1 MSVKTDNYGAL
12 RSRVLNSENT
22 VDAQKY
28 SLSTQNLTD
37 NKGSQNSE
45 IMSPQNSDNELSQS
59 RQTAMIKETSNSQN
73 DINLTVTNQ
82 STESTANTLRNG
94 SSHTPGTKSCRNS
107 ENTEITVSSNCRPSQ
122 ATEQIKETSNV
133 NQTLHQPLTISSVS
147 NACWYFHAEIED
159 FKIPL
164 LFNTGSP
171 VSIIS
176 KDVYE
181 SLANKPSLS
190 QIETNLLAA
199 NGTKLNIL
207 GQGTF
212 RLVTEVKDYDWK
224 FLVADIEGNMG
235 LIGQDFIES
244 QGKSLKWKN
253 LTWKTKAGVIKLFK
267 LHSDKVAKILVAKSV
282 NIPPESEMFLTAR
295 TDYPLYQDMNMI
307 EPVVGNQKRGLF
319 IARSLFKTDGK
330 SQISVMNITDKSIK
344 LKSGDVLGQVCPVT
358 ESHSHS
364 DNSESS
370 VVTDLPEHLQPL
382 LDNLSPD
389 LTSDE
394 RQQFCCLLSEFQDI
408 FVGPDGQLG
417 QTHLASHKI
426 DVQNSKPIKIPPR
439 KCKVKFQW
447 DDKCEVAFNAL
458 KQRLVSLPILAYP
471 TRTGKLI
478 LQTDALGFAIGAI
491 LSQEQDGK
499 EVVLAYASKT
509 LTKSQQNYCTTM
521 RELYAVVYFLR
532 HFKHYLM
539 GRHFDILTD
548 HASLVW
554 IKNFKD
560 ADGMLSRW
568 LTVID
573 TYDFS
578 IFHRKGSQMRHVDAL
593 SRIPPRKC
601 RKVNCADCFG
611 TSSDWTPSPSLTGQ
625 ELSPNPQTL
634 QVQSEGGENATVISA
649 IETEREGLS
658 SPSLNA
664 SDTRNRS
671 FTPNWLETKS
681 KEELRSLQLKDHEI
695 AVVLQCKESNEKPSK
710 EDMNNF
716 SQNTKTYFHHWD
728 LLEIREGVLF
738 KKYIKHDQIFYAL
751 VTPEILRKDIF
762 KELHANRTSGHF
774 GRDKTVE
781 MIKRRFYWPN
791 ITDSVNRWCMTC
803 DMCAQYKPGPGGGR
817 APLKQIKVSRRFQV
831 IALDIF
837 GPLPITDNS
846 NEYIVVIADYFT
858 KYTEAFALPNHTAL
872 TVADKLVTEIF
883 CRYGCAEQIHS
894 DQGREFESIL
904 FTEVCRLLGIKKTR
918 TCPYRPNSDA
928 VVERFNRTL
937 KQMLTIFPAENPK
950 DWDDFLPYL
959 MMAYRSS
966 EQASTKCTPNLM
978 MYGQEINCPIDLM
991 YGPPPDRTNIAC
1003 PVEYLEWL
1011 QSAMTT
1017 AYRTAA
1023 ENLNVAAKRQKAYYD
1038 RLASEP
1044 NEADYQVGK
1053 FVWRFYHPAAGRKL
1067 ELDWTGPY
1075 LIVDKLSD
1083 LCYSIQ
1089 KNPQR
1094 PILNVHIDHI
1104 KPYLGENSP
1113 EPWVTVNVETDTEA
1127 SQNKMLPIPELQEE
1141 SLPISESREEG
1152 EESNYVPL
1160 PSDTTVVKSP
1170 VRTRVG
1176 RAVKPRQ
1183 IYSP

>member
-1 MSVKTDNYGAL
+1 M
-12 RSRVLNSENT
+12 
-22 VDAQKY
+22 
-28 SLSTQNLTD
+28 
-37 NKGSQNSE
+37 
-45 IMSPQNSDNELSQS
+45 
-59 RQTAMIKETSNSQN
+59 
-73 DINLTVTNQ
+73 
-82 STESTANTLRNG
+82 
-94 SSHTPGTKSCRNS
+94 
-107 ENTEITVSSNCRPSQ
+107 
-122 ATEQIKETSNV
+122 
-133 NQTLHQPLTISSVS
+133 
-147 NACWYFHAEIED
+147 
-159 FKIPL
+159 
-164 LFNTGSP
+164 
-171 VSIIS
+171 
-176 KDVYE
+176 
-181 SLANKPSLS
+181 
-190 QIETNLLAA
+190 
-199 NGTKLNIL
+199 
-207 GQGTF
+207 
-212 RLVTEVKDYDWK
+212 
-224 FLVADIEGNMG
+224 
-235 LIGQDFIES
+235 
-244 QGKSLKWKN
+244 
-253 LTWKTKAGVIKLFK
+253 
-267 LHSDKVAKILVAKSV
+267 AKSV

-319 IARSLFKTDGK
+319 IARSLVKTDGK

-370 VVTDLPEHLQPL
+370 VATDLPEHLQPL

-439 KCKVKFQW
+439 KCPLSQREIIDQQLDQMLENQIIEPSDSPWSAPICLVKESDGTYRFAIDFRGLNSVTVKDAYPLPNIRQIFDTLSGSKWYNTIDLASGYWQIKMDENSKKYTAFATATRGLFQFLVMPFGLSNAGATFERVMESVLGTLQWQKCICYLDDVIIFGSDFKTTLDNLRAVFSRLRDANLKLKPSKCKFFQKEVAFLGHMATERGTQCDPEKTEAVRNWPRPTNSKEVRSFLRLVNFYRAYIPNCAALAYPLNNLTKRKVKFQW

-458 KQRLVSLPILAYP
+458 KQRLVSPPILAYP

-478 LQTDALGFAIGAI
+478 LQTDASGFAIGAI

-548 HASLVW
+548 HSSLVW

-601 RKVNCADCFG
+601 RKVNCADCFA

-625 ELSPNPQTL
+625 ELSSNPQTL
-634 QVQSEGGENATVISA
+634 QVQSEGGENATVISV

-664 SDTRNRS
+664 SDNKNRS

-710 EDMNNF
+710 EDRNNF

-762 KELHANRTSGHF
+762 KELHTNRTSGHF

-803 DMCAQYKPGPGGGR
+803 DMCAQCKPGPGGGR

-846 NEYIVVIADYFT
+846 NEYILVIADYFT

-904 FTEVCRLLGIKKTR
+904 FTEVCRLLGIKKNR
-918 TCPYRPNSDA
+918 TCPHRPNSDA

-937 KQMLTIFPAENPK
+937 KQMLTIFSAEDPK

-1003 PVEYLEWL
+1003 PVEYVEWL

-1075 LIVDKLSD
+1075 LIVDILSD
-1083 LCYSIQ
+1083 ICYSIQ

-1113 EPWVTVNVETDTEA
+1113 EPNVTVNVETDTEP
-1127 SQNKMLPIPELQEE
+1127 SQIEMPPIPELQ
-1141 SLPISESREEG
+1141 
-1152 EESNYVPL
+1152 
-1160 PSDTTVVKSP
+1160 
-1170 VRTRVG
+1170 
-1176 RAVKPRQ
+1176 
-1183 IYSP
+1183 